1 MSSLLSARDL
11 DKSYSEG
18 GREIVVL
25 RQLSLEV
32 RAAER
37 LAIVGES
44 GVGKSTLLH
53 ILGTLDRPTRGRI
66 IYAGEDLPL
75 NDEAALSLFRNREIG
90 FVFQFHYLLP
100 DFSALEN
107 VMLPALIQGMSP
119 AQAREQAEDLLE
131 SVGLK
136 ERMSHRPGKLSGGEQ
151 QRVSVAR
158 SVILNP
164 KLILADEPTGSLDFR
179 IGQEVH
185 ELLFQLN
192 EQRGVA
198 LIIATHNRDFAEK
211 IGRQLELRDGQLFP
225 VTHCPCFSFTRSGEF
240 VRKSTSIIPPKR
252 PCSGQNE
259 TATHYCSNYPVSALL
274 FFYPFTYIVFSL
286 LGAGKG

>member
-1 MSSLLSARDL
+1 MNNLLSAHDL
-11 DKSYSEG
+11 HKTYSEG

-25 RQLSLEV
+25 RELSLELKT
-32 RAAER
+32 AER

-53 ILGTLDRPTRGRI
+53 ILGTLDRPTKGRI
-66 IYAGEDLPL
+66 IYSDKELPL
-75 NDEAALSLFRNREIG
+75 DDEAALSAFRNREIG

-119 AQAREQAEDLLE
+119 GQAREQSEDLLE

-136 ERMSHRPGKLSGGEQ
+136 DRMSHRPGKLSGGEQ

-158 SVILNP
+158 AVVLQP

-211 IGRQLELRDGQLFP
+211 IGRQLELRDGRLFP
-225 VTHCPCFSFTRSGEF
+225 V
-240 VRKSTSIIPPKR
+240 KR
-252 PCSGQNE
+252 C
-259 TATHYCSNYPVSALL
+259 A
-274 FFYPFTYIVFSL
+274 
-286 LGAGKG
+286 